1 MTTRVD
7 NDKTC
12 EDVRDELVAVL
23 DGTASAELYDHIA
36 DCDDCRDLRHDAA
49 QAERVAARGGD
60 DYQHPA
66 DFTAKLLATL
76 DARPSSEPQVS
87 GEKAERAEKADKR
100 GPQTERLPA
109 AKTVRSEEPTAPQTE
124 RLVAAETSP
133 AATVTPSSARVEADD
148 TETGPR
154 TEPLREPSA
163 KPAQTV
169 VATAVSDLGE
179 ATLGRSPHAEELD
192 EVERAP
198 EAARPAELQKVKKT
212 DEVRRSQR
220 RVGIAGLAGVLA
232 LAAGTAA
239 YVMTRGPHDGPIAGG
254 EGSRWAGKVT
264 QIVRASQ
271 SAGEGISV
279 CDSAGSNCQKA
290 VEGVDVKAGSILRTD
305 GFSRVS
311 MKMGDGSEMI
321 LDRGSE
327 LVLGTSAPRSAAIKK
342 GAMVCDIAHLE
353 NGANAHIDVPG
364 GSVEVL
370 GTKFAIFA
378 ADGDKRSRVEVTRGV
393 VRLTD
398 DNGQNERVFAGE
410 EGRVEAGRR
419 VSVSPSANIAEA
431 TEWSERTDGKK
442 AADGGLVRGLGELR
456 AKKPGAKD
464 ERDAAVRLAK
474 HDVKVRIVD
483 NVARTE
489 IDETFQNDTD
499 DELEGIFRFPLPPDA
514 QIERLA
520 LEVNGKLEEGAFVE
534 RDKAAAIWRGVIQHA
549 VPTAP
554 KPVEE
559 IIWVP
564 GPWRDPALL
573 EWKRGGRFELRIFPI
588 PKRGS
593 RRVVLG
599 YTQTVGATGG
609 VRRYTYP
616 LPHDTRGST
625 IVDDFHVDLQVLGH
639 DKAFGVR
646 PSGYTM
652 TDGAST
658 SEHTER
664 KELRQARFVPAGD
677 LTVEYALP
685 DRDKEVST
693 WAYQPSTGTDTAPY
707 AVLALRPRLPRVREE
722 GAQTHV
728 IVVDSSRS
736 MVGERFERA
745 KVVATQMIREMDG
758 RDRVQLLAC
767 DTSCRALDTRLL
779 DAGGATAEAASRFL
793 GSITPDGATDAVA
806 ILQAAKAAG
815 RGETKQLHVVYVG
828 DGGISSGP
836 SKADHLTAEVKRLFP
851 QGEGT
856 VTAVAIGADA
866 DVNTLAAVARG
877 GGGVVVPY
885 VPGQTAS
892 ATAISALSSSYGAS
906 LRSPE
911 LVLPAGFVAVAPA
924 TLDTIRAGSETLVLA
939 RMTQPNVD
947 GEALL
952 RGTVGGEKFEQK
964 YPLKVLAT
972 SDQGNAFVP
981 RLYAA
986 ARIADLE
993 RAGGDSAK
1001 TAIIDLSKQFAV
1013 ASRYTSLLVLESQ
1026 AMFTAFGL
1034 DRARQSPAWTG
1045 EDSAQGSSADGTE
1058 AVAGP
1063 GEDERADLGA
1073 AADAFGSIGSI
1084 GHGAGVAGGALSRDK
1099 DEKSKS
1105 SESKAEAAPAKK
1117 RAAPMDMANPFDADD
1132 SRSPAEAA
1140 PPRGEPAGGGK
1151 ADRAMPPPAPMATMP
1166 PPAAKAAPPRPPV
1179 TTTRRGPARL
1189 GDGGWSGRS
1198 QRMVPM
1204 RKIWERKG
1212 RVVNDLAVWHGSEAA
1227 KLIAAES
1234 SALSRPDSRTAQRDL
1249 FAQYALH
1256 GRLDRASEVAEK
1268 WASRDALDPDALVAR
1283 ADLAARQGDRE
1294 GAIRILGGLADLR
1307 PDDASAQNRLAGLFD
1322 RALQPRLAC
1331 GHRIALAEQ
1340 RPTDVGAQAAA
1351 IPCARST
1358 GFVELADRLLAD
1370 VPQDKRAA
1378 VDTALAK
1385 ALTITPPVRLRGD
1398 VQIEA
1403 IWNAPVDLDVALV
1416 DKTGTR
1422 LSWLGAGKH
1431 TVTALGATDPGKE
1444 SVGFVN
1450 LPTGDYVVEV
1460 SRARGSEG
1468 GAVSGTV
1475 TIRAAGGVL
1484 SSVPFVLTGGRAE
1497 VAHVK
1502 ITMQSRLVPA
1512 NDFGGGAWR

>member
-12 EDVRDELVAVL
+12 DDVRDELVAVL
-23 DGTASAELYDHIA
+23 EGTASAALHDHIA
-36 DCDDCRDLRHDAA
+36 DCDDCRDLRHDAE
-49 QAERVAARGGD
+49 QAERAAARGGD

-66 DFTAKLLATL
+66 DFEAKLFAALE
-76 DARPSSEPQVS
+76 ARPVDVPSEQ
-87 GEKAERAEKADKR
+87 KA
-100 GPQTERLPA
+100 PNTERLPA
-109 AKTVRSEEPTAPQTE
+109 AKAVRTEVSEPAAAPKTE
-124 RLVAAETSP
+124 RIVVPEANDANDDGDAAPKTQ
-133 AATVTPSSARVEADD
+133 
-148 TETGPR
+148 
-154 TEPLREPSA
+154 PLGESQ
-163 KPAQTV
+163 KPAKTV
-169 VATAVSDLGE
+169 VATAITGNGDGDQGRLDRVDEVGE
-179 ATLGRSPHAEELD
+179 AAEA
-192 EVERAP
+192 ERAP
-198 EAARPAELQKVKKT
+198 EASRPAELEKVKKI
-212 DEVRRSQR
+212 DEVRKSQR

-239 YVMTRGPHDGPIAGG
+239 YVSTRGPHDGPVAGG

-279 CDSAGSNCQKA
+279 CDSSGGNCQKA
-290 VEGVDVKAGSILRTD
+290 VEGVEVKAGSVLRTD

-327 LVLGTSAPRSAAIKK
+327 LALGTSAPRSAAIKK
-342 GAMVCDIAHLE
+342 GAMVCDITHLD
-353 NGANAHIDVPG
+353 NGANAHIDIPG
-364 GSVEVL
+364 GSIEVL

-442 AADGGLVRGLGELR
+442 ASDGGLVRGLGELR
-456 AKKPGAKD
+456 AKKPGSKD

-625 IVDDFHVDLQVLGH
+625 IVDDFHVDLQVRGH

-652 TDGAST
+652 TDSAST
-658 SEHTER
+658 GENTER
-664 KELRQARFVPAGD
+664 KEIRQARFVPAGD

-767 DTSCRALDTRLL
+767 DTSCRSMDTRLL

-793 GSITPDGATDAVA
+793 GAITPDGATDAVA
-806 ILQAAKAAG
+806 ILQAAKTAG
-815 RGETKQLHVVYVG
+815 RGETKHLHVVYVG
-828 DGGISSGP
+828 DGGVSSGP

-851 QGEGT
+851 KGEGT

-911 LVLPAGFVAVAPA
+911 LVLPSGFVAVAPA

-939 RMTQPNVD
+939 RMTQPNID
-947 GEALL
+947 GEAVL
-952 RGTVGGEKFEQK
+952 RGTVGGEAFEQK
-964 YPLKVLAT
+964 YPLKVIAT

-993 RAGGDSAK
+993 RAGGDASK

-1034 DRARQSPAWTG
+1034 DRNRQSPSWTG

-1058 AVAGP
+1058 AVP
-1063 GEDERADLGA
+1063 GEDERADLA
-1073 AADAFGSIGSI
+1073 ATADALGSIGSI
-1084 GHGAGVAGGALSRDK
+1084 GHGAGVAGGGLARDRE
-1099 DEKSKS
+1099 EKSKS

-1117 RAAPMDMANPFDADD
+1117 RAMDMANPFDGDD
-1132 SRSPAEAA
+1132 SRSPADS
-1140 PPRGEPAGGGK
+1140 PPRPEPAGK
-1151 ADRAMPPPAPMATMP
+1151 VAKPMQQAAPAPAATMAPPATMAAPPPAP
-1166 PPAAKAAPPRPPV
+1166 PAVAA
-1179 TTTRRGPARL
+1179 RRGPARL
-1189 GDGGWSGRS
+1189 GDSGWSGRS

-1212 RVVNDLAVWHGSEAA
+1212 RVVNDLAVWHGAEAA

-1234 SALSRPDSRTAQRDL
+1234 VALRQPDSRSAQRDL

-1283 ADLAARQGDRE
+1283 ADIAARQGDRE
-1294 GAIRILGGLADLR
+1294 TAIRILGGLADLR
-1307 PDDASAQNRLAGLFD
+1307 PDDVSAQNRLAGLFD
-1322 RALQPRLAC
+1322 RALQPRQAC

-1340 RPTDVGAQAAA
+1340 RPTDVRAQADA
-1351 IPCARST
+1351 IPCARTT
-1358 GFVELADRLLAD
+1358 GFTELADRLLAD
-1370 VPQDKRAA
+1370 VPQDKRSA
-1378 VDTALAK
+1378 VDAALAK
-1385 ALTITPPVRLRGD
+1385 ALASTSTATVRLRGD

-1403 IWNAPVDLDVALV
+1403 TWNAPVDLDVALV

-1431 TVTALGATDPGKE
+1431 TVTAIGATESGRE

-1460 SRARGSEG
+1460 SRAQGSEG
-1468 GAVSGTV
+1468 SAVAGTI

-1484 SSVPFVLTGGRAE
+1484 SSVPFVMTGGRAE

-1512 NDFGGGAWR
+1512 NNFDGRPWR